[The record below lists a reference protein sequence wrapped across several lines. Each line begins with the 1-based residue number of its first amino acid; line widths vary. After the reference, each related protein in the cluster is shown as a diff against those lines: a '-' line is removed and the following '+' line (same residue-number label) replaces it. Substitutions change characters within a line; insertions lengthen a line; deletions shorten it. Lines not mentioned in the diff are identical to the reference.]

1 MKIQP
6 LQHCQPQICCNG
18 SVVSDGSRAAAI
30 ALVEA
35 GIQVARRRQ
44 SSLEASHIAMGTPL
58 RQREILTK
66 LFSHSTSNLTGATC
80 TLTHA
85 HTRTLFFNYPSFH
98 FVNNFPNIH
107 NHDECSPPHVLNIL
121 KSVSPVVRRTDFV
134 LKLLDVG
141 PMLIGSHT
149 SHPSSVWCALASSL
163 EHLCSRDTSGWE
175 NSVCELVERRRHAWL
190 GDSIAII
197 DVAVDA
203 RVVDVFFSFSCSTVD
218 LIGADWLALTG

>member
-121 KSVSPVVRRTDFV
+121 KSVSPR
-134 LKLLDVG
+134 
-141 PMLIGSHT
+141 
-149 SHPSSVWCALASSL
+149 
-163 EHLCSRDTSGWE
+163 
-175 NSVCELVERRRHAWL
+175 
-190 GDSIAII
+190 
-197 DVAVDA
+197 
-203 RVVDVFFSFSCSTVD
+203 CSTD
-218 LIGADWLALTG
+218 RFYSEAFGCWAHADWLPHIAPVFSLVCTGIIVRAPLLPRHQRLGEQRLRVGRAATSCLAW